1 MWFFLSAA
9 PLFAFF
15 LCSRLQ
21 AAVCHRC
28 SCSGVGHPWM
38 WHLRGVPALFRLP
51 MGHSFPLFSFSPNY
65 LPSTVCLLFLVW
77 FLLSHLLSNFHRGT
91 RTSLTH
97 YFPSSGK
104 PLSSNRVVALCLLQL
119 PRLLLLICTKPSTFT
134 PVIPASPSAK
144 KKINFREYKTKE
156 GATIRQSK
164 TDLFQTTFQ
173 PSFSSHRALLCR
185 DNGKTTFR
193 LGDVTSFLLIYQP
206 LYQTLKLQRKQQ
218 MATSLSMASLSQS
231 PPPQAEALF
240 KQHS

>member
-65 LPSTVCLLFLVW
+65 LPSTACLLFLVW

-144 KKINFREYKTKE
+144 KKSILESTKRKRERPSDRAKQIFSRPPFNQVSP
-156 GATIRQSK
+156 ATE
-164 TDLFQTTFQ
+164 LFYAETMEKQLSDWVMLH
-173 PSFSSHRALLCR
+173 PSFL
-185 DNGKTTFR
+185 F
-193 LGDVTSFLLIYQP
+193 I
-206 LYQTLKLQRKQQ
+206 
-218 MATSLSMASLSQS
+218 SLST
-231 PPPQAEALF
+231 
-240 KQHS
+240 KHSVCNGSSRWPHPSAWLP

>member
-65 LPSTVCLLFLVW
+65 LPSTACLLFLVW

-144 KKINFREYKTKE
+144 KNPFQRLQNKRGSDHQIEQNRSFPDHLSTKFLQPQSSFMQ
-156 GATIRQSK
+156 RQWK
-164 TDLFQTTFQ
+164 NNFQT
-173 PSFSSHRALLCR
+173 
-185 DNGKTTFR
+185 G
-193 LGDVTSFLLIYQP
+193 
-206 LYQTLKLQRKQQ
+206 
-218 MATSLSMASLSQS
+218 
-231 PPPQAEALF
+231 
-240 KQHS
+240 